1 MSMPFHLR
9 LTEGEFGS
17 IRLMFVSWLFKVG
30 GIIFGITCITVLIA
44 LMLGLSTPSG
54 PKPQLAALLILAAMA
69 VALFSAGQMLAR
81 HQRRGAVLGLALTLY
96 PFVLAPLTGAAMNR
110 IDIAVTAV
118 IAILVLSV
126 WRELTWRRNPTTA

>member
-9 LTEGEFGS
+9 LTEGGFGS

-30 GIIFGITCITVLIA
+30 GIIFGITTIAVLIA
-44 LMLGLSTPSG
+44 LVLGISTPNG
-54 PKPQLAALLILAAMA
+54 PKLQLAALLIVAAMA

-118 IAILVLSV
+118 TAILVLSV